1 MSAAPPAPF
10 AGQRLAPVPVQ
21 RIARVRGIRS
31 GRTVLH
37 CSRVRRRP
45 VTKAAMVPDGFLT
58 RTGRNK
64 LVSKLLIGVLLA
76 VWAVLMAFA
85 GRDGIKPQDPSAAAN
100 VIRK

>member
-1 MSAAPPAPF
+1 MSAAPRVRF
-10 AGQRLAPVPVQ
+10 AGRRLAPVPVQ
-21 RIARVRGIRS
+21 RIAHVRGIRG

-37 CSRVRRRP
+37 CSPVRLRP
-45 VTKAAMVPDGFLT
+45 AAKILAVQDGFLT